1 MGGFGQYED
10 LLISKLSALTDPESS
25 EILLTATTDI
35 DDHTQSKRIL
45 CDSEGHLQV
54 DIVSMSGGGGGGGG
68 DSSEAKQDLM
78 IEKLDAVNDKLPVD
92 LEVDGSNSL
101 RVVGRF
107 VGNINHR
114 EIDTTIVAGG
124 SASVQFGTSGFR
136 TLNVYGAI
144 DVGNLLSG
152 GGLKIGEGSVTIS
165 VETSRDNTTWFHYKD
180 IMIDIMKTGNRNS
193 IAETLN
199 VISPQMRITVDNG
212 DSVSHP
218 VKLYIHGI
226 KSRD

>member
-1 MGGFGQYED
+1 MASHGKYQD
-10 LLISKLSALTDPESS
+10 KLLKAMENLNT
-25 EILLTATTDI
+25 
-35 DDHTQSKRIL
+35 
-45 CDSEGHLQV
+45 G
-54 DIVSMSGGGGGGGG
+54 GGGGGGGG

-78 IEKLDAVNDKLPVD
+78 ISKLEEVNDKLPVD

-107 VGNINHR
+107 CGNINHR
-114 EIDTTIVAGG
+114 EIDTTIGAGG
-124 SASVQFGTSGFR
+124 SASVNFSTFGFR

-144 DVGNLLSG
+144 DAGNLLSG
-152 GGLKIGEGSVTIS
+152 GGLKIGGGSVTVS

-199 VISPQMRITVDNG
+199 VISPYMKITVDNG
-212 DSVSHP
+212 DSVAHP
-218 VKLYIHGI
+218 AKLYVHGI

>member
-1 MGGFGQYED
+1 MTSHGKYQDKLLAVMAEVRDSGG
-10 LLISKLSALTDPESS
+10 
-25 EILLTATTDI
+25 
-35 DDHTQSKRIL
+35 
-45 CDSEGHLQV
+45 
-54 DIVSMSGGGGGGGG
+54 GGGGGGGG

-78 IEKLDAVNDKLPVD
+78 ISKLEEVNDKLPVD

-107 VGNINHR
+107 VGNINYR
-114 EIDTTIVAGG
+114 EIDTTVGAGG
-124 SASVQFGTSGFR
+124 SASVNFNTSGFR

-144 DVGNLLSG
+144 DAGNTLFTMSG
-152 GGLKIGEGSVTIS
+152 MTTIS
-165 VETSRDNTTWFHYKD
+165 VETSKDGTTWFHYKD
-180 IMIDIMKTGNRNS
+180 ISIDTMKTGNRNS

-199 VISPQMRITVDNG
+199 VISPQMRITVENSDPN
-212 DSVSHP
+212 VSRP

>member
-1 MGGFGQYED
+1 MASHGKYQDKLLKAMED
-10 LLISKLSALTDPESS
+10 LNT
-25 EILLTATTDI
+25 
-35 DDHTQSKRIL
+35 
-45 CDSEGHLQV
+45 
-54 DIVSMSGGGGGGGG
+54 GGGGGG

-78 IEKLDAVNDKLPVD
+78 ISKLEEVNDKLPVD

-107 VGNINHR
+107 CGNINHR
-114 EIDTTIVAGG
+114 EIDTTVGAGG
-124 SASVQFGTSGFR
+124 SASVNFGTHGFR

-144 DVGNLLSG
+144 DSGNALFTMSG
-152 GGLKIGEGSVTIS
+152 MTTIS

-180 IMIDIMKTGNRNS
+180 LSIDTMKNNNNS
-193 IAETLN
+193 VAEILN
-199 VISPQMRITVDNG
+199 VISPYMRLTVDNT
-212 DSVSHP
+212 DPNIARP

>member
-54 DIVSMSGGGGGGGG
+54 DIVSMSGGGGGGG

-144 DVGNLLSG
+144 DAGNSLSSGMRMG
-152 GGLKIGEGSVTIS
+152 GGVTIS

-180 IMIDIMKTGNRNS
+180 LMIDMMKTGNRNS

-212 DSVSHP
+212 DSVSRP
-218 VKLYIHGI
+218 VELYIHGI